1 MINTIH
7 EVITAYTKALASLN
21 VTTYKG
27 FKPLTELGECI
38 VVGYMPIYKNNV
50 NSINDIVIFL
60 YVKKLNGEMD
70 SLRIAS
76 LCGSVSTKVE
86 SLVATKGVIL
96 CTEESEPETSNM
108 DEDYTVTMI
117 KYKTINS

>member
-21 VTTYKG
+21 VTLYKG
-27 FKPLTELGECI
+27 FKPLTEDGECI
-38 VVGYMPIYKNNV
+38 VIGYMPIYKNNV
-50 NSINDIVIFL
+50 NSINDVVIFL

-70 SLRIAS
+70 SIRIS
-76 LCGSVSTKVE
+76 TLCGLVSGKVDT
-86 SLVATKGVIL
+86 LVATKGVIL

-108 DEDYTVTMI
+108 DENYTVTMI

>member
-7 EVITAYTKALASLN
+7 EVITAYAKALASLN
-21 VTTYKG
+21 VTVYKG
-27 FKPLTELGECI
+27 FKPLTEIEECI
-38 VVGYMPIYKNNV
+38 SIGYMPIFKDNV
-50 NSINDIVIFL
+50 NSINDVVIFL

-70 SLRIAS
+70 SIRIAS
-76 LCGSVSTKVE
+76 LCSSVSSKIE
-86 SLVATKGVIL
+86 DLNATKGVIL

-108 DEDYTVTMI
+108 DENYTVTMI